1 MQADEII
8 TAGALEHLV
17 RVLAGGAAAM
27 ALGDAGGDQP
37 ATDAHGFGLDL
48 GNADEGQQRPLDL
61 GLVDVAL
68 GRARSP
74 GASPFNRPAAPAS
87 LGASRRPD
95 ARLWCRSPGPLPAA
109 RYAIIEHTKIF
120 CSEEGGPRDRLE
132 LSLHEI
138 FNRSPA
144 DGTVR
149 PAASSR
155 SAVPRG
161 TSRRCRRPRRRPSA
175 RPNDRAAAAS
185 PLPSPAAHRG

>member
-61 GLVDVAL
+61 GLVDVAP

-74 GASPFNRPAAPAS
+74 GASPFNRPAAPAR

-95 ARLWCRSPGPLPAA
+95 ARLWCRSPGPLLAA
-109 RYAIIEHTKIF
+109 RYAIIEYTRIHYCPVKLGIISIGWRPGVHRIS
-120 CSEEGGPRDRLE
+120 SEVQTVPIEWAFSRTA
-132 LSLHEI
+132 
-138 FNRSPA
+138 SPSESA
-144 DGTVR
+144 AKCRARVR
-149 PAASSR
+149 A
-155 SAVPRG
+155 
-161 TSRRCRRPRRRPSA
+161 
-175 RPNDRAAAAS
+175 RAAF
-185 PLPSPAAHRG
+185 